1 MGSSKLIL
9 FTNDFSLKLIQ
20 IAKVTPF
27 KEKISKIS
35 KEKRKKKENRERE

>member
-9 FTNDFSLKLIQ
+9 FT
-20 IAKVTPF
+20 KVTPF